1 MPKTLNPNNNFPTSI
16 TNFPISGNN
25 EPIAIEPLEAAIQA
39 VLDRTENLH
48 QSRVTLEGIGTK
60 RIRQFASRSALSA
73 ASGFADGDIVS
84 VDGYGLYRL
93 FVSSS
98 ATVDGLWVLTASG
111 GGRWIHLERDL
122 KGANLGLATLDGSGR
137 LAQDVRDNSI
147 FSAHIVNGSVT
158 SAKLASGAVVGH
170 LGYTPLNKAGDNMT
184 GRLSIEGHRLFNV
197 YVDQGSDDT
206 DRYYPLGRVT
216 NHAGILKIQGTLG
229 GHEPSQGRANI
240 DLQISRRG
248 QFRVD
253 GYILGTAGHAS
264 ILAKDG
270 GDGWTYVWLRTG
282 IFALV
287 NLELSSTGGAEITYN
302 ASSSTT
308 APGGIQFYDLL
319 DDYNNN
325 THPHTIK
332 LKDGV
337 LKARYDH
344 RDRFVFSSNVGFDY
358 TLPGGSYTFVA
369 QFMVHIP
376 NGKSLYLRRAR
387 YRMTNPA
394 IRLRVIGENTFT
406 SSNTADD
413 VTPDALID
421 PNSGLRPITVAV
433 YNSGSNNQ
441 TFYSYDSYW
450 LEFEIA

>member
-16 TNFPISGNN
+16 ANFPLAGNN
-25 EPIAIEPLEAAIQA
+25 EPLALGPLEAAIQA

-48 QSRVTLEGIGTK
+48 QSRLTLEGIGTK

-111 GGRWIHLERDL
+111 GGRWIHLENDL
-122 KGANLGLATLDGSGR
+122 KGANGGLATLDSGGR
-137 LAQDVRDNSI
+137 LSQDPRDGSIATVHLVNS
-147 FSAHIVNGSVT
+147 SVT
-158 SAKLASGAVVGH
+158 GVKLAPGAALAN
-170 LGYTPLNKAGDNMT
+170 LGYTPLNKAGDTITGDLTVSGMATLAGRTFRKVSFVPTSGVGWYRIIANANIFG
-184 GRLSIEGHRLFNV
+184 GRLDIAAVWNARASYIALEGYSGGFGHIGYFNATQV
-197 YVDQGSDDT
+197 YQH
-206 DRYYPLGRVT
+206 
-216 NHAGILKIQGTLG
+216 NGTLITQIRWGQSG
-229 GHEPSQGRANI
+229 GQNAYLDIYVSDTTNN
-240 DLQISRRG
+240 DG
-248 QFRVD
+248 QPVNLYFW
-253 GYILGTAGHAS
+253 GNA
-264 ILAKDG
+264 
-270 GDGWTYVWLRTG
+270 WTG
-282 IFALV
+282 IQTSPPFGAA
-287 NLELSSTGGAEITYN
+287 TG
-302 ASSSTT
+302 TT
-308 APGGIQFYDLL
+308 
-319 DDYNNN
+319 N
-325 THPHTIK
+325 TVI
-332 LKDGV
+332 DVSQNGV
-337 LKARYDH
+337 LQARYDH
-344 RDRFVFSSNVGFDY
+344 QNRFVFSSNVGFDY
-358 TLPGGSYTFVA
+358 SLPGGSYTFVA
-369 QFMVHIP
+369 QFMVRIP

-394 IRLRVIGENTFT
+394 IRLRVSGQNTFT

-421 PNSGLRPITVAV
+421 PNSGLRLITVTV